1 MVDYV
6 VVTSKVMDAVFVSIY
21 RPPDTSYME
30 WNHAVSSLMEEI
42 DLIQANGSFQR
53 VFIGG
58 DLNFREEKWAEN
70 GEMVAFQGMGRQQE
84 LLYNVCNK
92 FFLTNWVNK
101 ATRVNQ

>member
-42 DLIQANGSFQR
+42 DLIQANGSFQL

-58 DLNFREEKWAEN
+58 DLNFREAKLGQN
-70 GEMVAFQGMGRQQE
+70 GEMVAF
-84 LLYNVCNK
+84 
-92 FFLTNWVNK
+92 
-101 ATRVNQ
+101 